1 MVLPYSSHH
10 HQDSRKQLNLASRY
24 HSRGWKHYM
33 NSDFDSSFHDW
44 RRAVKI
50 RQIVLGD
57 NDASTMVSLDLI
69 GCVLQRMGVS
79 ESKRK
84 QYLKN
89 LFKSIRH
96 EIKGDNLGYEGK
108 TRKALKEYQK
118 SMKLEERII
127 GRDHPVVTALYRKM
141 ASALKELGQM
151 DHTRLVYCDALA
163 V

>member
-1 MVLPYSSHH
+1 
-10 HQDSRKQLNLASRY
+10 
-24 HSRGWKHYM
+24 M

-57 NDASTMVSLDLI
+57 NDSSTLVSLDLI
-69 GCVLQRMGVS
+69 GCVLQRMGIS

-84 QYLKN
+84 NYLKN

-96 EIKGDNLGYEGK
+96 EIKGDDLVSSGK
-108 TRKALKEYQK
+108 PRQALKEFQK
-118 SMKLEERII
+118 SMRLEERTI

-141 ASALKELGQM
+141 ASTLKDMGQL